1 MLKAP
6 DMRRA
11 TGPWLSSDI
20 CHWSRKKPPTGRIF
34 IPCIRE
40 HTQSDHSLETPQDD
54 KWAESQI
61 SFQSQ
66 PQSFHGALNPPA
78 WHPET
83 NEVTLAEK
91 RNNAVTKQGPW
102 GASSD
107 ILKTKCHAEKNQR
120 SQMLFNLHD
129 SVVSQTLDPQLSA
142 ELGDWKSMPCG
153 DGH

>member
-1 MLKAP
+1 MRVKINLQCSECGSKNYLTSKNAKTHPDKIEVLKYCP
-6 DMRRA
+6 KE
-11 TGPWLSSDI
+11 
-20 CHWSRKKPPTGRIF
+20 RKVT
-34 IPCIRE
+34 
-40 HTQSDHSLETPQDD
+40 L
-54 KWAESQI
+54 
-61 SFQSQ
+61 
-66 PQSFHGALNPPA
+66 
-78 WHPET
+78 HPET
-83 NEVTLAEK
+83 KEVTLAEK
-91 RNNAVTKQGPW
+91 RNNAVTKQGPR